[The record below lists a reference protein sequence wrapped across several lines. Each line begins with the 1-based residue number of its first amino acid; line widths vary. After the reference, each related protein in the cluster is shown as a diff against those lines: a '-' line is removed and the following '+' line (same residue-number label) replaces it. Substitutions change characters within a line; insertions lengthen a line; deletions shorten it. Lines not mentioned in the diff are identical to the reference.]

1 MIQKTLNLSLNYKIQ
16 FDDIKSLSFSDEVR
30 NKSDDFLSSDNHCLI
45 LKGDELINSYIF
57 QAIYNNLEKKF
68 KCIFIS
74 MKDNKSEVL
83 KDLDNFSHIF
93 IDSFNECFENKISE
107 IDLFNLYNSSKVNNC
122 KLILRENSLTQKNI
136 LLPDLKSRINSNI
149 ELVIPRLTD
158 KDKKLIIEIELIKRG
173 LSIKEKNLDF
183 IMNHSSRNLETLQTL
198 VNKLDKLTMER
209 KKNISIQ
216 WSNYF
221 IKKFK

>member
-30 NKSDDFLSSDNHCLI
+30 DKSDDFLSSDNHCLI

-149 ELVIPRLTD
+149 ELVIPRLSD

-209 KKNISIQ
+209 KKNISIPL
-216 WSNYF
+216 
-221 IKKFK
+221 IKELI

>member
-1 MIQKTLNLSLNYKIQ
+1 
-16 FDDIKSLSFSDEVR
+16 
-30 NKSDDFLSSDNHCLI
+30 
-45 LKGDELINSYIF
+45 
-57 QAIYNNLEKKF
+57 
-68 KCIFIS
+68 

-107 IDLFNLYNSSKVNNC
+107 IDLFNLYNSSKDNSS
-122 KLILRENSLTQKNI
+122 KLILRENSLTHKNI

-149 ELVIPRLTD
+149 ELVMPKLTD
-158 KDKKLIIEIELIKRG
+158 KDKKHIIEIELIKRG

-209 KKNISIQ
+209 KKNISIPL
-216 WSNYF
+216 
-221 IKKFK
+221 IKELI

>member
-1 MIQKTLNLSLNYKIQ
+1 MIQKTLNLSLNYKIL
-16 FDDIKSLSFSDEVR
+16 FDDIKSLSFCDEFR
-30 NKSDDFLSSDNHCLI
+30 DKSDNFLSSDNHCLI
-45 LKGDELINSYIF
+45 LKGDELVNSYIF
-57 QAIYNNLEKKF
+57 QAIYNNLEKNS

-107 IDLFNLYNSSKVNNC
+107 IDLFNLYNSSKDNC
-122 KLILRENSLTQKNI
+122 SKLILRENSLIQKSI

-149 ELVIPRLTD
+149 ELVMPKLSD
-158 KDKKLIIEIELIKRG
+158 KDKKHIIEIELIKRG

-209 KKNISIQ
+209 KKNISIPL
-216 WSNYF
+216 
-221 IKKFK
+221 IKELI

>member
-1 MIQKTLNLSLNYKIQ
+1 MIQKTLNLSLNYKIL
-16 FDDIKSLSFSDEVR
+16 FDDIKSLSFCDEFR
-30 NKSDDFLSSDNHCLI
+30 DKSDNFLSSDNHCLI
-45 LKGDELINSYIF
+45 LKGDELVNSYIF
-57 QAIYNNLEKKF
+57 QAIYNNLEKNS

-83 KDLDNFSHIF
+83 KDLNNFSHIF

-107 IDLFNLYNSSKVNNC
+107 IDLFNLYNSSKDNSS
-122 KLILRENSLTQKNI
+122 KLILRENSLIQKSI

-149 ELVIPRLTD
+149 ELVMPKLSD
-158 KDKKLIIEIELIKRG
+158 KDKKHIIEIELIKRG

-209 KKNISIQ
+209 KKNISIPL
-216 WSNYF
+216 
-221 IKKFK
+221 IKELI

>member
-1 MIQKTLNLSLNYKIQ
+1 MIQKTLNLSLNYKIL
-16 FDDIKSLSFSDEVR
+16 FDDIKSLSFCDEFR
-30 NKSDDFLSSDNHCLI
+30 DKSDNFLSSDNHCLI
-45 LKGDELINSYIF
+45 LKGDELVNSYIF
-57 QAIYNNLEKKF
+57 QAIYNNLEKNS

-83 KDLDNFSHIF
+83 KDLNNFSHIF

-107 IDLFNLYNSSKVNNC
+107 IDLFNLYNSSKDNSS

-149 ELVIPRLTD
+149 ELVMPKLTD
-158 KDKKLIIEIELIKRG
+158 KDKKHIIEIELIKRG

-209 KKNISIQ
+209 KKNISIPL
-216 WSNYF
+216 
-221 IKKFK
+221 IKELI

>member
-1 MIQKTLNLSLNYKIQ
+1 MIQKTLNLSLNYKIL
-16 FDDIKSLSFSDEVR
+16 FDDIKSLSFCDEVR
-30 NKSDDFLSSDNHCLI
+30 DKSDDFLSSDNHCLI
-45 LKGDELINSYIF
+45 LKGDELVNSYIF
-57 QAIYNNLEKKF
+57 QAIYNDLEKNS

-83 KDLDNFSHIF
+83 KDLDIFSHIF

-107 IDLFNLYNSSKVNNC
+107 IDLFNLYNSSKDNSS

-149 ELVIPRLTD
+149 ELVMPKLTD
-158 KDKKLIIEIELIKRG
+158 KDKKHIIEIELIKRG

-209 KKNISIQ
+209 KKNISIPL
-216 WSNYF
+216 
-221 IKKFK
+221 IKELI

>member
-16 FDDIKSLSFSDEVR
+16 FDDIKSLSFCDEVR
-30 NKSDDFLSSDNHCLI
+30 DKSDDFLSSDNHCLI
-45 LKGDELINSYIF
+45 LKGDELVNSYIF
-57 QAIYNNLEKKF
+57 QAIYNDLEKNS

-183 IMNHSSRNLETLQTL
+183 IMNHSSRNLEALQTL

-209 KKNISIQ
+209 KKNISIPL
-216 WSNYF
+216 
-221 IKKFK
+221 IKELI

>member
-1 MIQKTLNLSLNYKIQ
+1 MIQKTLNLSLNYKIL
-16 FDDIKSLSFSDEVR
+16 FDDIKSLSFCDEFR
-30 NKSDDFLSSDNHCLI
+30 DKSDDFLSSDNHCLI
-45 LKGDELINSYIF
+45 LKGDELVNSYIF
-57 QAIYNNLEKKF
+57 QAIYNNLEKNS

-107 IDLFNLYNSSKVNNC
+107 IDLFNLYNSSKDNSS
-122 KLILRENSLTQKNI
+122 KLILRENSLIQKNI

-149 ELVIPRLTD
+149 ELVMPKLSD
-158 KDKKLIIEIELIKRG
+158 KDKKHIIEIELIKRG

-209 KKNISIQ
+209 KKNISIPL
-216 WSNYF
+216 
-221 IKKFK
+221 IKELI

>member
-1 MIQKTLNLSLNYKIQ
+1 MIQKTLNLSLNYKIL
-16 FDDIKSLSFSDEVR
+16 FDDIKSLSFCDEVR
-30 NKSDDFLSSDNHCLI
+30 DKSDDFLSSDNHCLI
-45 LKGDELINSYIF
+45 LKGDELVNSYIF
-57 QAIYNNLEKKF
+57 QAIYNNLEKNS

-107 IDLFNLYNSSKVNNC
+107 IDLFNLYNSSKDNSS
-122 KLILRENSLTQKNI
+122 KLILRENSLTRKII

-149 ELVIPRLTD
+149 ELVMPKLTD
-158 KDKKLIIEIELIKRG
+158 KDKKHIIEIELIKRG

-209 KKNISIQ
+209 KKNISIPL
-216 WSNYF
+216 
-221 IKKFK
+221 IKELI

>member
-1 MIQKTLNLSLNYKIQ
+1 MIQKTLNLSLNYKIL
-16 FDDIKSLSFSDEVR
+16 FDDIKSLSFCDEVR
-30 NKSDDFLSSDNHCLI
+30 DKSDDFLSSDNHCLI
-45 LKGDELINSYIF
+45 LKGDELVNSYIF
-57 QAIYNNLEKKF
+57 QAIYNDLEKNS
-68 KCIFIS
+68 KCIFIC

-107 IDLFNLYNSSKVNNC
+107 IDLFNLYNSSKDNSS

-136 LLPDLKSRINSNI
+136 FLPDLKSRINSNI
-149 ELVIPRLTD
+149 ELVMPKLTD
-158 KDKKLIIEIELIKRG
+158 KDKKHIIEIELIKRG

-209 KKNISIQ
+209 KKNISIPL
-216 WSNYF
+216 
-221 IKKFK
+221 IKELI

>member
-16 FDDIKSLSFSDEVR
+16 FDDVKSLSFSDEVR

-209 KKNISIQ
+209 KKNISIPL
-216 WSNYF
+216 
-221 IKKFK
+221 IKELI

>member
-1 MIQKTLNLSLNYKIQ
+1 MIQKTLNLSLNYKIL
-16 FDDIKSLSFSDEVR
+16 FDDIKSLSFCDEVR
-30 NKSDDFLSSDNHCLI
+30 DKSDDFLSSDNHCLI
-45 LKGDELINSYIF
+45 LKGDELVNSYIF
-57 QAIYNNLEKKF
+57 QAIYNDLEKNS

-107 IDLFNLYNSSKVNNC
+107 IDLFNLYNLSKDNSS

-149 ELVIPRLTD
+149 ELVMPKLTD
-158 KDKKLIIEIELIKRG
+158 KDKKHIIEIELIKRG

-209 KKNISIQ
+209 KKNISIPL
-216 WSNYF
+216 
-221 IKKFK
+221 IKELI

>member
-1 MIQKTLNLSLNYKIQ
+1 MIQTTLNLSLNYKIH
-16 FDDIKSLSFSDEVR
+16 FDDIKSLSFSEEVR
-30 NKSDDFLSSDNHCLI
+30 NKSNDFLSSDNHCLI
-45 LKGDELINSYIF
+45 FKGDELINSYIF
-57 QAIYNNLEKKF
+57 QALYNNLEKNS

-74 MKDNKSEVL
+74 MRDNKSKVL

-93 IDSFNECFENKISE
+93 IDSFNECFESKISE
-107 IDLFNLYNSSKVNNC
+107 INLFNLYNSSKIN
-122 KLILRENSLTQKNI
+122 KSRLIMRENSSIQKNI

-158 KDKKLIIEIELIKRG
+158 KDKKHIIEIELIKRG

-183 IMNHSSRNLETLQTL
+183 IMNHSSRNLETLQIL

-209 KKNISIQ
+209 KQNISIPL
-216 WSNYF
+216 
-221 IKKFK
+221 IKELI

>member
-30 NKSDDFLSSDNHCLI
+30 DKSDDFLSSDNHCLI

-107 IDLFNLYNSSKVNNC
+107 IDLFNLYNSSKVNNS

-209 KKNISIQ
+209 KKNISIPL
-216 WSNYF
+216 
-221 IKKFK
+221 IKELI

>member
-1 MIQKTLNLSLNYKIQ
+1 MIQKTLNLSLNYKIL
-16 FDDIKSLSFSDEVR
+16 FDDIKSLSFCDEFR
-30 NKSDDFLSSDNHCLI
+30 DKSDNFLSSDNHCLI
-45 LKGDELINSYIF
+45 LKGDELVNSYIF
-57 QAIYNNLEKKF
+57 QAIYNNLEKNS

-83 KDLDNFSHIF
+83 KDLNNFSHIF

-107 IDLFNLYNSSKVNNC
+107 IDLFNLYNSSKINNSR
-122 KLILRENSLTQKNI
+122 LIMRENSLIQKNI

-149 ELVIPRLTD
+149 ELVMPKLSD
-158 KDKKLIIEIELIKRG
+158 KDKKHIIEIELIKRG

-209 KKNISIQ
+209 KKNISIPL
-216 WSNYF
+216 
-221 IKKFK
+221 IKELI

>member
-1 MIQKTLNLSLNYKIQ
+1 MIQKTLNLSLNYKIL
-16 FDDIKSLSFSDEVR
+16 FDDIKSLSFCDEFR
-30 NKSDDFLSSDNHCLI
+30 DKSDNFLSSDNHCLI
-45 LKGDELINSYIF
+45 LKGDELVNSYIF
-57 QAIYNNLEKKF
+57 QAIYNNLEKNS

-83 KDLDNFSHIF
+83 KDLDDFSHIF

-107 IDLFNLYNSSKVNNC
+107 IDLFNLYNSSKDNSS

-149 ELVIPRLTD
+149 ELVMPKLTD
-158 KDKKLIIEIELIKRG
+158 KDKKHIIEIELIKRG

-209 KKNISIQ
+209 KKNISIPL
-216 WSNYF
+216 
-221 IKKFK
+221 IKELI

>member
-1 MIQKTLNLSLNYKIQ
+1 MIQKTLNLSLNYKIL
-16 FDDIKSLSFSDEVR
+16 FDDIKSLSFCDEFR
-30 NKSDDFLSSDNHCLI
+30 DKSDNFLSSDNHCLI
-45 LKGDELINSYIF
+45 LKGDELVNSYIF
-57 QAIYNNLEKKF
+57 QAIYNNLEKNS

-83 KDLDNFSHIF
+83 KDLNNFSHIF

-107 IDLFNLYNSSKVNNC
+107 IDLFNLYNSSKVNNS

-158 KDKKLIIEIELIKRG
+158 KDKKFIIEIELIKRG

-209 KKNISIQ
+209 KKNISIPL
-216 WSNYF
+216 
-221 IKKFK
+221 IKELI

>member
-1 MIQKTLNLSLNYKIQ
+1 MIQKTLNLSLNYKIL
-16 FDDIKSLSFSDEVR
+16 FDDIKSLSFCDEVR
-30 NKSDDFLSSDNHCLI
+30 DKSDDFLSSDNHCLI
-45 LKGDELINSYIF
+45 LKGDELVNSYIF
-57 QAIYNNLEKKF
+57 QAIYNDLEKNS

-107 IDLFNLYNSSKVNNC
+107 IDLFNLYNSSKDNSS
-122 KLILRENSLTQKNI
+122 KLILRENSLIQKNI

-149 ELVIPRLTD
+149 ELVMPKLTD
-158 KDKKLIIEIELIKRG
+158 KDKKHIIEIELIKRG

-209 KKNISIQ
+209 KKNISIPL
-216 WSNYF
+216 
-221 IKKFK
+221 IKELI

>member
-158 KDKKLIIEIELIKRG
+158 KDKKFIIEIELIKRG

-209 KKNISIQ
+209 KKNISIPL
-216 WSNYF
+216 
-221 IKKFK
+221 IKELI

>member
-1 MIQKTLNLSLNYKIQ
+1 MIQKTLNLSLNYKIL
-16 FDDIKSLSFSDEVR
+16 FDDIKSLSFCDEVR
-30 NKSDDFLSSDNHCLI
+30 DKSDDFLSSDNHCLI
-45 LKGDELINSYIF
+45 LKGDELVNSYIF
-57 QAIYNNLEKKF
+57 QAIYNDLEKNS

-107 IDLFNLYNSSKVNNC
+107 IDLFNLYNSSKDNSS

-149 ELVIPRLTD
+149 ELVMQKLTD
-158 KDKKLIIEIELIKRG
+158 KDKKHIIEIELIKRG

-209 KKNISIQ
+209 KKNISIPL
-216 WSNYF
+216 
-221 IKKFK
+221 IKELI

>member
-1 MIQKTLNLSLNYKIQ
+1 MIQKTLNLSLNYKIL
-16 FDDIKSLSFSDEVR
+16 FDDIKSLSFCDEVR
-30 NKSDDFLSSDNHCLI
+30 DKSDDFLSSDNHCLI
-45 LKGDELINSYIF
+45 LKGDELVNSYIF
-57 QAIYNNLEKKF
+57 QAIYNNLDKNS

-83 KDLDNFSHIF
+83 KDLDDFSHIF

-107 IDLFNLYNSSKVNNC
+107 IDLFNLYNSSKDNSS
-122 KLILRENSLTQKNI
+122 KLILRENSLIQKSI
-136 LLPDLKSRINSNI
+136 LLPDLKSRIDSNI
-149 ELVIPRLTD
+149 ELVMPKLSD
-158 KDKKLIIEIELIKRG
+158 KDKKHIIEIELIKRG

-209 KKNISIQ
+209 KKNISIPL
-216 WSNYF
+216 
-221 IKKFK
+221 IKELI

>member
-1 MIQKTLNLSLNYKIQ
+1 MIQKTLNLSLNYKIL
-16 FDDIKSLSFSDEVR
+16 FDDIKSLSFCDEFR
-30 NKSDDFLSSDNHCLI
+30 DKSDNFLSSDNHCLI
-45 LKGDELINSYIF
+45 LKGDELVNSYIF
-57 QAIYNNLEKKF
+57 QAIYNNLEKNS

-83 KDLDNFSHIF
+83 KDLNKFSHIF

-107 IDLFNLYNSSKVNNC
+107 IDLFNLYNSSKDNSS
-122 KLILRENSLTQKNI
+122 KLILRENSLIQKSI

-149 ELVIPRLTD
+149 ELVMPKLSD
-158 KDKKLIIEIELIKRG
+158 KDKKHIIEIELIKRG

-209 KKNISIQ
+209 KKNISIPL
-216 WSNYF
+216 
-221 IKKFK
+221 IKELI

>member
-1 MIQKTLNLSLNYKIQ
+1 MIQKTLNLSLNYKIL
-16 FDDIKSLSFSDEVR
+16 FDDIKSLSFCDEFR
-30 NKSDDFLSSDNHCLI
+30 DKSDNFLSSDNHCLI
-45 LKGDELINSYIF
+45 LKGDELVNSYIF
-57 QAIYNNLEKKF
+57 QAIYNNLEKNS

-107 IDLFNLYNSSKVNNC
+107 IDLFNLYNSSKDNSS
-122 KLILRENSLTQKNI
+122 KLILRENSLIQKSI
-136 LLPDLKSRINSNI
+136 LLPDLKSRIDSNI
-149 ELVIPRLTD
+149 ELVMPKLSD
-158 KDKKLIIEIELIKRG
+158 KDKKHIIEIELIKRG

-209 KKNISIQ
+209 KKNISIPL
-216 WSNYF
+216 
-221 IKKFK
+221 IKELI

>member
-1 MIQKTLNLSLNYKIQ
+1 MIQKTLNLSLNYKIL
-16 FDDIKSLSFSDEVR
+16 FDDIKSLSFFDEVR
-30 NKSDDFLSSDNHCLI
+30 DKSDDFLSSDNHCLI
-45 LKGDELINSYIF
+45 LKGDELVNSYIF
-57 QAIYNNLEKKF
+57 QAIYNNLEKNS

-93 IDSFNECFENKISE
+93 IDSFNECFDNKISE
-107 IDLFNLYNSSKVNNC
+107 IDLFNLYNSSKDNSS

-149 ELVIPRLTD
+149 ELVMPKLTD
-158 KDKKLIIEIELIKRG
+158 KDKKHIIEIELIKRG

-209 KKNISIQ
+209 KKNISIPL
-216 WSNYF
+216 
-221 IKKFK
+221 IKELI

>member
-1 MIQKTLNLSLNYKIQ
+1 MIQKTLNLSLNYKIL
-16 FDDIKSLSFSDEVR
+16 FDDIKSLSFCDEFR
-30 NKSDDFLSSDNHCLI
+30 DKSDNFLSSDNHCLI
-45 LKGDELINSYIF
+45 LKGDELVNSYIF
-57 QAIYNNLEKKF
+57 QAIYNNLEKNS

-107 IDLFNLYNSSKVNNC
+107 IDLFNLYNSSKDNSS

-136 LLPDLKSRINSNI
+136 FLPDLKSRINSNI
-149 ELVIPRLTD
+149 ELVMPKLTD
-158 KDKKLIIEIELIKRG
+158 KDKKHIIEIELIKRG

-209 KKNISIQ
+209 KKNISIPL
-216 WSNYF
+216 
-221 IKKFK
+221 IKELI

>member
-1 MIQKTLNLSLNYKIQ
+1 MIQKTLNLSLNYKIL
-16 FDDIKSLSFSDEVR
+16 FDDIKSLSFCDEVR
-30 NKSDDFLSSDNHCLI
+30 DKSDNFLSSDNHCLI
-45 LKGDELINSYIF
+45 LKGDELVNSYIF
-57 QAIYNNLEKKF
+57 QAIYNNLEKNS

-83 KDLDNFSHIF
+83 KDLNNFSHIF

-107 IDLFNLYNSSKVNNC
+107 IDLFNLYNSSKDNSS

-149 ELVIPRLTD
+149 ELVMPKLTD
-158 KDKKLIIEIELIKRG
+158 KDKKHIIEIELIKRG

-209 KKNISIQ
+209 KKNISIPL
-216 WSNYF
+216 
-221 IKKFK
+221 IKELI

>member
-1 MIQKTLNLSLNYKIQ
+1 MIQKTLNLSLNYKIL
-16 FDDIKSLSFSDEVR
+16 FDDIKSLSFCDEFR
-30 NKSDDFLSSDNHCLI
+30 DKSDNFLSSDNHCLI
-45 LKGDELINSYIF
+45 LKGDELVNSYIF
-57 QAIYNNLEKKF
+57 QAIYNNLEKNS

-107 IDLFNLYNSSKVNNC
+107 IDLFNLYNSSKDNSS
-122 KLILRENSLTQKNI
+122 KLILRENSLTRKII

-149 ELVIPRLTD
+149 ELVMPKLTD
-158 KDKKLIIEIELIKRG
+158 KDKKHIIEIELIKRG

-209 KKNISIQ
+209 KKNISIPL
-216 WSNYF
+216 
-221 IKKFK
+221 IKELI

>member
-1 MIQKTLNLSLNYKIQ
+1 MIQKTLNLSLNYKIL
-16 FDDIKSLSFSDEVR
+16 FDDIKSLSFCDEFR
-30 NKSDDFLSSDNHCLI
+30 DKSDNFLSSDNHCLI
-45 LKGDELINSYIF
+45 LKGDELVNSYIF
-57 QAIYNNLEKKF
+57 QAIYNNLEKNS

-83 KDLDNFSHIF
+83 KDLNNFSHIF

-107 IDLFNLYNSSKVNNC
+107 IDLFNLYNSSKDKSS
-122 KLILRENSLTQKNI
+122 KLILRENSLIQKNI

-149 ELVIPRLTD
+149 ELVMPKLTD
-158 KDKKLIIEIELIKRG
+158 KDKKHIIEIELIKRG

-209 KKNISIQ
+209 KKNISIPL
-216 WSNYF
+216 
-221 IKKFK
+221 IKELI

>member
-1 MIQKTLNLSLNYKIQ
+1 MIQKTLNLSLNYKIL
-16 FDDIKSLSFSDEVR
+16 FDDIKSLSFCDEVR
-30 NKSDDFLSSDNHCLI
+30 DKSDDFLFSDNHCLI
-45 LKGDELINSYIF
+45 LKGDELVNSYIF
-57 QAIYNNLEKKF
+57 QAIYNNLEKNS

-107 IDLFNLYNSSKVNNC
+107 IDLFNLYNSSKDNSS

-149 ELVIPRLTD
+149 ELVMPKLTD
-158 KDKKLIIEIELIKRG
+158 KDKKHIIEIELIKRG

-209 KKNISIQ
+209 KKNISIPL
-216 WSNYF
+216 
-221 IKKFK
+221 IKELI

>member
-1 MIQKTLNLSLNYKIQ
+1 MIQKTLNLSLNYKIL
-16 FDDIKSLSFSDEVR
+16 FDDIKSLSFCDEFR
-30 NKSDDFLSSDNHCLI
+30 DKSDNFLSSDNHCLI
-45 LKGDELINSYIF
+45 LKGDELVNSYIF
-57 QAIYNNLEKKF
+57 QAIYNDLEKNS

-107 IDLFNLYNSSKVNNC
+107 IDLFNLYNSSKDNSS
-122 KLILRENSLTQKNI
+122 KLILRENSLIQKSI

-149 ELVIPRLTD
+149 ELVMPKLSD
-158 KDKKLIIEIELIKRG
+158 KDKKHIIEIELIKRG

-209 KKNISIQ
+209 KKNISIPL
-216 WSNYF
+216 
-221 IKKFK
+221 IKELI

>member
-1 MIQKTLNLSLNYKIQ
+1 MIQKTLNLSLNYKIL
-16 FDDIKSLSFSDEVR
+16 FDDIKSLSFCDEVR
-30 NKSDDFLSSDNHCLI
+30 DKSDNFLSSDNHCLI
-45 LKGDELINSYIF
+45 LKGDELVNSYIF
-57 QAIYNNLEKKF
+57 QAIYNNLEKNS

-107 IDLFNLYNSSKVNNC
+107 IDLFNLYNSSKDNSS

-149 ELVIPRLTD
+149 ELVMPKLTD
-158 KDKKLIIEIELIKRG
+158 KDKKHIIEIELIKRG

-209 KKNISIQ
+209 KKNISIPL
-216 WSNYF
+216 
-221 IKKFK
+221 IKELI

>member
-30 NKSDDFLSSDNHCLI
+30 DRSDDFLSSDNHCLI

-107 IDLFNLYNSSKVNNC
+107 IDLFNLYNSSKVNNS

-209 KKNISIQ
+209 KQNISIPL
-216 WSNYF
+216 
-221 IKKFK
+221 IKELI

>member
-1 MIQKTLNLSLNYKIQ
+1 MIQKTLNLSLNYKIL
-16 FDDIKSLSFSDEVR
+16 FDDIKSLSFCDEFR
-30 NKSDDFLSSDNHCLI
+30 DKSDNFLSSDNHCLI
-45 LKGDELINSYIF
+45 LKGDELVNSYIF
-57 QAIYNNLEKKF
+57 QAIYNNLEKNS

-83 KDLDNFSHIF
+83 KDLDDFSHIF

-107 IDLFNLYNSSKVNNC
+107 IDLFNLYNSSKDNSS

-136 LLPDLKSRINSNI
+136 FLPDLKSRINSNI
-149 ELVIPRLTD
+149 ELVMPKLTD
-158 KDKKLIIEIELIKRG
+158 KDKKHIIEIELIKRG

-209 KKNISIQ
+209 KKNISIPL
-216 WSNYF
+216 
-221 IKKFK
+221 IKELI